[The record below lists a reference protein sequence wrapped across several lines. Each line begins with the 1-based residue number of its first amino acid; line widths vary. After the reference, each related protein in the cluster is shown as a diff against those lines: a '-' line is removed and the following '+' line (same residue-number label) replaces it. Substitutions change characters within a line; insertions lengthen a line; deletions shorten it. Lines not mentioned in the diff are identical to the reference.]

1 MNIAY
6 EKLEKSKGKLE
17 IKIKNNNLSKLFQQG
32 SLKALLPN
40 FHENLQQL
48 MLINTAGGITSGD
61 EFYSRIDLENSNICV
76 STQAGEKIYSGFGDP
91 ALVDININISD
102 Q

>member
-40 FHENLQQL
+40 LMKIFSNL
-48 MLINTAGGITSGD
+48 S
-61 EFYSRIDLENSNICV
+61 
-76 STQAGEKIYSGFGDP
+76 
-91 ALVDININISD
+91 
-102 Q
+102 

>member
-61 EFYSRIDLENSNICV
+61 NFHSKIDLDNSNICMKV
-76 STQAGEKIYSGFGDP
+76 FISLKSIPNLS
-91 ALVDININISD
+91 ALVKRSLILL
-102 Q
+102 